1 MVKPAP
7 SLICNPAAGG
17 IFSARHRAFSAVFAD
32 APGLTSDLRRVIER
46 EKVWEKHGV
55 SVETI

>member
-7 SLICNPAAGG
+7 SLICNAAAGG